1 MEERYIAAI
10 DLGTSKIAI
19 SVARV
24 EGDDVQM
31 LYYNESPSAGIRN
44 SYILNPQKVSAPLKE
59 IINKAEAD
67 LGIKILQ
74 VVVGLPRY
82 AVKQEKATGSIPRTD
97 TNASISQEEVDNL
110 KNMALDNYP
119 LDDNDKEVIY
129 GAVAQSFTTE
139 DFHQAVEDDVVGMVS
154 ESLEGNFKV
163 FVGKRKSVT
172 NIDKVFNDTGI
183 AIARKYFVPDAMAN
197 MVLTGEEMDSGVAM
211 IDFGAGVTSV
221 SVYQRGILRHYAAI
235 PFGGATITNDIKLEG
250 GFSTTLAENIKLAF
264 GACMPDKLAS
274 MSEKIIRIDYPD
286 SGAEKQLPVRYLSE
300 IITSREE
307 EIIDAILYEIEQSG
321 CSYDLHSGLVITGG
335 GANLTNLANFVKERS
350 GYNVRVGYPLRK
362 FSSTGC
368 SGVCETSATACAGM
382 IMAAKNDPF
391 INCLEEAPALAGQK
405 TAEDDGAAE
414 ESIETAAETPE
425 EVSNNGSLFAPD
437 EIEEVKKAEGRTQ
450 RKYSGRK
457 ERAEKKIKEETP
469 KELKGPRNGIWTK
482 FHGKINSLFEEMENE
497 EI

>member
-59 IINKAEAD
+59 AISKAESD

-82 AVKQEKATGSIPRTD
+82 AVKQEKATGAIPRTD
-97 TNASISQEEVDNL
+97 TNASITQEEVDNL

-119 LDDNDKEVIY
+119 LDDNDKEIIY

-139 DFHQAVEDDVVGMVS
+139 DFHQAIEDDVVGMVS
-154 ESLEGNFKV
+154 ETLEGNFKV

-211 IDFGAGVTSV
+211 VDFGAGVTSV
-221 SVYQRGILRHYAAI
+221 SVYQRGILRHYASI

-368 SGVCETSATACAGM
+368 SGVSETSATACVGM
-382 IMAAKNDPF
+382 IMAAKNDQF
-391 INCLEEAPALAGQK
+391 INCLEEAPVLATVQTGDEGV
-405 TAEDDGAAE
+405 AVEND
-414 ESIETAAETPE
+414 IEIVVETPE
-425 EVSNNGSLFAPD
+425 EVNNNGSLFAPG
-437 EIEEVKKAEGRTQ
+437 EIEEVTKTKKDTKRTFG
-450 RKYSGRK
+450 GRK
-457 ERAEKKIKEETP
+457 NGDKKGDKPEKP
-469 KELKGPRNGIWTK
+469 KGSNNGIWTK
-482 FHGKINSLFEEMENE
+482 VHNKFNTLFEEMENE